1 MTDKSL
7 NHRQAQ
13 EALNDNITIK
23 NSPEKQ
29 YKLQICV
36 DPPDETFII
45 KYTFIMESTT
55 HKVIEIR
62 RMESDFTRDWFLEDY
77 QEKIFSMEQT
87 LKEMSKEAGIYKMSN
102 IL

>member
-13 EALNDNITIK
+13 EALNDIITIIH
-23 NSPEKQ
+23 SPEKQ

-36 DPPDETFII
+36 DPPDETSII
-45 KYTFIMESTT
+45 KYTLIMESTT
-55 HKVIEIR
+55 HKVIEIW
-62 RMESDFTRDWFLEDY
+62 RMESDFTRDWFLEDC
-77 QEKIFSMEQT
+77 QKTIFSMEQT
-87 LKEMSKEAGIYKMSN
+87 LKEMSKEAGIKMSN